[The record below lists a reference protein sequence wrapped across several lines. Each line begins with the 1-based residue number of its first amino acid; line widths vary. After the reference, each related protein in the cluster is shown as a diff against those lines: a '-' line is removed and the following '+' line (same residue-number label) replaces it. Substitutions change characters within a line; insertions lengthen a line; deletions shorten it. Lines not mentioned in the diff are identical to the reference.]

1 MEHRGSPE
9 RAYKLSML
17 AMKNV
22 HLAYNQDT
30 HPAINDI
37 HWACALAHS
46 MGKAE
51 LANMIPLVIKNVQ
64 CATVLSDILRRC
76 CAPSIGISHF
86 NTHHRGKCKINEP
99 QITCYSGKNA
109 RCCFRSICNKL
120 SLFSP
125 IGNNMRQC
133 QKLSYDRA
141 PLRQLLEAAVTAYV
155 NTTHSRY
162 ALIKLADLLFCHIK
176 ALHVFT
182 ICFCSNR
189 LSHISP
195 RHYGDFIDFL
205 SKARDTFILARDG
218 PAHFS
223 RLIENITV
231 AYKGKKKLVRQVRQR
246 FQFV

>member
-1 MEHRGSPE
+1 
-9 RAYKLSML
+9 
-17 AMKNV
+17 
-22 HLAYNQDT
+22 
-30 HPAINDI
+30 
-37 HWACALAHS
+37 
-46 MGKAE
+46 
-51 LANMIPLVIKNVQ
+51 
-64 CATVLSDILRRC
+64 
-76 CAPSIGISHF
+76 
-86 NTHHRGKCKINEP
+86 
-99 QITCYSGKNA
+99 
-109 RCCFRSICNKL
+109 
-120 SLFSP
+120 
-125 IGNNMRQC
+125 MRPC

-162 ALIKLADLLFCHIK
+162 AQS
-176 ALHVFT
+176 LHNKRTVSIILSFLS
-182 ICFCSNR
+182 FSR

-205 SKARDTFILARDG
+205 GKARDTFVLARDG